1 MTILGKFILNGY
13 RAWGRLQ
20 CKCFSLLVSGAFA
33 HFGKGTVVAPPIR
46 IFGEER
52 IWFGDR
58 VFVGPSSWLQT
69 LADGDNHSVAISI
82 GSGTSIA
89 GACVISA
96 ARDVVVEEN
105 VLLARNVYIS
115 DHIHKYT
122 QIGKPILAQGIDKI
136 APVRIKRG
144 AWLGQN
150 VVVCPGV
157 TIGEGAAI
165 GANSVVTHDIPEFC
179 VAVGAPARVVKT
191 IDRSKLL
198 DSSGIERIAC
208 DPKLFE
214 AGTCNSLVTVSDGT
228 NGFSESELSHIRDKQ
243 S

>member
-1 MTILGKFILNGY
+1 MAMLGKFILNGY
-13 RAWGRLQ
+13 RVWGRLQ
-20 CKCFSLLVSGAFA
+20 GRCLSLFISGAFA
-33 HFGKGTVVAPPIR
+33 HFGKGTVLAPPIR

-52 IWFGDR
+52 ISLGDR

-96 ARDVVVEEN
+96 ARGVVVEEN

-115 DHIHKYT
+115 DHIHRYT
-122 QIGKPILAQGIDKI
+122 QIGTPIIAQGIDKI

-144 AWLGQN
+144 AWLGQS

-157 TIGEGAAI
+157 TIGQGAVI

-179 VAVGAPARVVKT
+179 VAVGAPARVTKT
-191 IDRSKLL
+191 IEPKLP
-198 DSSGIERIAC
+198 DSPGVERIAF
-208 DPKLFE
+208 DASLFE

-228 NGFSESELSHIRDKQ
+228 NRLSESESIDIRDRK